1 MDAMISYIP
10 VQMWE
15 SLYFVTVDFL
25 SIRLSA
31 EYMAYSWRR
40 YTIEADHANFMST
53 FSKMLNAGVR
63 KG

>member
-1 MDAMISYIP
+1 MISYIP

-31 EYMAYSWRR
+31 EYMAYSCRR
-40 YTIEADHANFMST
+40 
-53 FSKMLNAGVR
+53 
-63 KG
+63 